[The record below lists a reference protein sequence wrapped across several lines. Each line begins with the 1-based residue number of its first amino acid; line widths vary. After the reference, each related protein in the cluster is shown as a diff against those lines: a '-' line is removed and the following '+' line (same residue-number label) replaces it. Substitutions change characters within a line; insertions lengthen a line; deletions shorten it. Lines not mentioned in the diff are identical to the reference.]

1 MLSDDQYA
9 VVHEGG
15 TAPYAWAP
23 SDKAIKG
30 RNDQSLSAAGSAP
43 SSVPN
48 HVSISG
54 PLEDLQPSATLCGEG
69 RFTWHGGSRPRK
81 LAVGV
86 TGAKQSSLG
95 IPILDS

>member
-1 MLSDDQYA
+1 MLFFGQYA

-23 SDKAIKG
+23 SDKAMKG

-54 PLEDLQPSATLCGEG
+54 PLKDLQSSATHCGKEDLPGMVKADHT
-69 RFTWHGGSRPRK
+69 H
-81 LAVGV
+81 
-86 TGAKQSSLG
+86 
-95 IPILDS
+95 

>member
-1 MLSDDQYA
+1 MVLLFGQYA

-54 PLEDLQPSATLCGEG
+54 PLEDRQPSPTVCGEEDLPG
-69 RFTWHGGSRPRK
+69 MVEADH
-81 LAVGV
+81 AH
-86 TGAKQSSLG
+86 
-95 IPILDS
+95 